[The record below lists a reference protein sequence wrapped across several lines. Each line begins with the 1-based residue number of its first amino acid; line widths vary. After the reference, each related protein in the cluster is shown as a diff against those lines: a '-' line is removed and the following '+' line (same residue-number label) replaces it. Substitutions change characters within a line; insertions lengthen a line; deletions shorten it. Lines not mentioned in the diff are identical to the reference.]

1 MSFYIVPTMLYQ
13 QQQKAK
19 HKKSKR
25 SQSRRSSKSSG
36 SIAPD
41 SASKDTITSKSHSR
55 ASLPTSDEGSISDPN
70 KNPKLGN
77 FDPNCLM
84 REEVEDTTD
93 PGADVVTKQFELSS
107 NEKSPGKKN
116 PCRNDYRED
125 SKTSDKSQS
134 DSHLSS
140 SSPINVKLASSKQE
154 NVVFE
159 TFESLEI
166 LNSENRI
173 LETFYKP
180 EFVMLRFTLFLNSLC
195 DHQVSDP
202 INFAGVRVHS
212 LYKFVSRLNSSLLN
226 DLDNS
231 LTPIKSD
238 IHHFEG
244 LISYELLRCR
254 HFLRRL
260 KGPDFQHTIRL
271 TEELIQS
278 NIINYIRFLLF
289 LPKLTQSAIE
299 GFGEFCVQ
307 HYHFKDFFADMAL
320 KLNTIRKDGYMDEVS
335 VDVLDEDYL
344 LQSLVKIT
352 HEFNLLESYFIH
364 ILFKL
369 GNGFLIEQRLT
380 KHLFNLYKLTMKLER
395 KESLKV
401 LIFNS
406 IYSRQY
412 SWYLAATLPFLRII
426 ETSVIYE
433 DCEGDPS
440 EEQPDH
446 LEDFGAIDKSLW
458 KEFFCKLNFGSFE
471 EFSGLS
477 RKDLASI
484 QRDASSN
491 PNLMKLSAD
500 NLSVTKIKPI
510 NFEYY
515 SKSLRTIASETF
527 HVIQS
532 RDLST
537 QLKTYNF
544 KSIIREF
551 HRLLKPGGRLEL
563 PLFRSG
569 DEPNLSI
576 PQGVKTSFPNPTTFM
591 GIEIKESLD
600 LIPQFF
606 EELFRELCETFGA
619 KNIKYAS
626 SLLSSH
632 HNMNNYLISFTALS
646 VYEKFGQVDKL
657 CEQFDR
663 LNSQEKLNES
673 SCHYYFYIQAEKC

>member
-19 HKKSKR
+19 NKKPKR

-36 SIAPD
+36 SIALE
-41 SASKDTITSKSHSR
+41 STSKDTNPSKSHSR
-55 ASLPTSDEGSISDPN
+55 ASLTGSEDGSVSDPN
-70 KNPKLGN
+70 KLFIRTHNEDGEYI
-77 FDPNCLM
+77 
-84 REEVEDTTD
+84 REEIEDFAHQSVPDVLAKELKLQTVNNLTD
-93 PGADVVTKQFELSS
+93 TENSILGRYSEDPKTF
-107 NEKSPGKKN
+107 EKSKYDTQTESTPSRLHLKME
-116 PCRNDYRED
+116 R
-125 SKTSDKSQS
+125 SKLQNT
-134 DSHLSS
+134 
-140 SSPINVKLASSKQE
+140 I
-154 NVVFE
+154 FE
-159 TFESLEI
+159 TFQSLEI
-166 LNSENRI
+166 LNSEKKI
-173 LETFYKP
+173 LKFFYKP
-180 EFVMLRFTLFLNSLC
+180 EFVMLRFTLFLDSLY

-212 LYKFVSRLNSSLLN
+212 LYKFISRLNSSLLN
-226 DLDNS
+226 DIGNS
-231 LTPIKSD
+231 LNPIKSD

-260 KGPDFQHTIRL
+260 KGPNFESTIRL

-289 LPKLTQSAIE
+289 LPNLSQKAIE
-299 GFGEFCVQ
+299 DNGEFCIQ
-307 HYHFKDFFADMAL
+307 HYQFKSFFADMAV
-320 KLNTIRKDGYMDEVS
+320 KLNSIRKDGYMDEVS
-335 VDVLDEDYL
+335 VGVLNEDYL

-352 HEFNLLESYFIH
+352 YEFNLLESYFIH

-380 KHLFNLYKLTMKLER
+380 KHLFSLYKLNLKLER

-401 LIFNS
+401 LVFNS

-433 DCEGDPS
+433 DCDEKQAENS
-440 EEQPDH
+440 
-446 LEDFGAIDKSLW
+446 EDFGSIDKCLW
-458 KEFFCKLNFGSFE
+458 DEFFSKLNFGTFE

-477 RKDLASI
+477 KRDLASI
-484 QRDASSN
+484 QRDASNN
-491 PNLMKLSAD
+491 PNIVKLSSD
-500 NLSVTKIKPI
+500 NLSVTKIKPV

-515 SKSLRTIASETF
+515 SKSLKTISSETF

-537 QLKTYNF
+537 QLKTSNF
-544 KSIIREF
+544 KSIIKEF
-551 HRLLKPGGRLEL
+551 YRLLKPGGRLEL

-576 PQGVKTSFPNPTTFM
+576 PQGIKTTFPNPSTFM
-591 GIEIKESLD
+591 GIEIKESLE
-600 LIPQFF
+600 LIPYFL
-606 EELFRELCETFGA
+606 EELFQELCETFGA
-619 KNIKYAS
+619 KNIKYSS

-632 HNMNNYLISFTALS
+632 HNINNYLISFTALS
-646 VYEKFGQVDKL
+646 VYERFGQVDKL

-663 LNSQEKLNES
+663 LKNQEKLNES
-673 SCHYYFYIQAEKC
+673 SCHYFFYIQAEKC